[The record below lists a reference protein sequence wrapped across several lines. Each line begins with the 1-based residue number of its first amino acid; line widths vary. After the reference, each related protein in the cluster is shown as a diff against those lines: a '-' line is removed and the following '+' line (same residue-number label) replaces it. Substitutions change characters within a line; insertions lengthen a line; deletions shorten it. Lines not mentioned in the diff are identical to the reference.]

1 MSARAPGAIHTS
13 ERSDGAAKRLRRNAT
28 FVERELWKAQRHLDG
43 VHFRRQAPMGPYVVD
58 FICHRAR
65 LIIEIDG
72 GMHEMDVVAQRDA
85 KRDAWLKEREYRVL
99 RFKNAEVIANIDG
112 VVRAILAK
120 VGADTPTPDP
130 FPQGEGG
137 KV

>member
-1 MSARAPGAIHTS
+1 
-13 ERSDGAAKRLRRNAT
+13 
-28 FVERELWKAQRHLDG
+28 
-43 VHFRRQAPMGPYVVD
+43 MGPYVVD